1 MNEYNDIGSVY
12 KHSTFK
18 WMNGQGFLP
27 FFWVLFSEE
36 GLNGRVELAVHL
48 GVGESLGTVSRTAG
62 AAEAALAEA
71 ADTHVRA
78 VPHDAVVAEAV
89 GRVMTGSTG
98 LVPEKYF
105 HCLNIFISLKIF
117 HRYVVFRKIFPLF
130 KYFYFSENI

>member
-1 MNEYNDIGSVY
+1 MNR
-12 KHSTFK
+12 
-18 WMNGQGFLP
+18 QGFLP

-48 GVGESLGTVSRTAG
+48 GVCQPLGAVPRTAR

-78 VPHDAVVAEAV
+78 VPHDAVLAEAL
-89 GRVMTGSTG
+89 GGVMAGSTG
-98 LVPEKYF
+98 LVPEK
-105 HCLNIFISLKIF
+105 IISRF
-117 HRYVVFRKIFPLF
+117 FSLF

>member
-12 KHSTFK
+12 KLSTFAFE

-48 GVGESLGTVSRTAG
+48 GVGESLGTVPRTAG

-89 GRVMTGSTG
+89 GRVMTSSTG
-98 LVPEKYF
+98 LVPEK
-105 HCLNIFISLKIF
+105 I
-117 HRYVVFRKIFPLF
+117 VFREIFSLF

>member
-12 KHSTFK
+12 KLSTFAFE

-48 GVGESLGTVSRTAG
+48 GVGESLGTVPRTAG

-89 GRVMTGSTG
+89 GRVMVSRHNVN
-98 LVPEKYF
+98 LVSFVF
-105 HCLNIFISLKIF
+105 HCHGRVYNQ
-117 HRYVVFRKIFPLF
+117 PL
-130 KYFYFSENI
+130 STADP